1 MITNEVIIDSIA
13 TGQNI
18 KKLMKLHNH
27 SVAHLSKLSGLSP
40 TTITNYRSGY
50 NVPNLHNL
58 CVLASIY
65 GVQISDIIVSNHSLF
80 YPTFRYLYSWRI
92 SILCS
97 FIPLIVSSF
106 TIYLFILFTCSMF

>member
-50 NVPNLHNL
+50 TVPNLHNL

-65 GVQISDIIVSNHSLF
+65 GVQISDIIV
-80 YPTFRYLYSWRI
+80 YRKE
-92 SILCS
+92 
-97 FIPLIVSSF
+97 
-106 TIYLFILFTCSMF
+106 

>member
-65 GVQISDIIVSNHSLF
+65 GVQMSLWKKLCKLNTIKVF
-80 YPTFRYLYSWRI
+80 YDK
-92 SILCS
+92 
-97 FIPLIVSSF
+97 
-106 TIYLFILFTCSMF
+106 IY

>member
-58 CVLASIY
+58 CVLLRS
-65 GVQISDIIVSNHSLF
+65 QCLF
-80 YPTFRYLYSWRI
+80 CLGYLWFTVYDYSAD
-92 SILCS
+92 SSETESFFFLNLPEVIL
-97 FIPLIVSSF
+97 
-106 TIYLFILFTCSMF
+106 

>member
-40 TTITNYRSGY
+40 TTITNYRSG
-50 NVPNLHNL
+50 
-58 CVLASIY
+58 C
-65 GVQISDIIVSNHSLF
+65 
-80 YPTFRYLYSWRI
+80 
-92 SILCS
+92 
-97 FIPLIVSSF
+97 
-106 TIYLFILFTCSMF
+106 

>member
-50 NVPNLHNL
+50 NVPNLHKSSPMFQWL
-58 CVLASIY
+58 MY
-65 GVQISDIIVSNHSLF
+65 SLSSSTTSSKSVMLLR
-80 YPTFRYLYSWRI
+80 PLT
-92 SILCS
+92 CH
-97 FIPLIVSSF
+97 IPVRPGF
-106 TIYLFILFTCSMF
+106 AARRAR

>member
-50 NVPNLHNL
+50 NVPNLHDRFL
-58 CVLASIY
+58 
-65 GVQISDIIVSNHSLF
+65 LF
-80 YPTFRYLYSWRI
+80 L
-92 SILCS
+92 
-97 FIPLIVSSF
+97 PLP
-106 TIYLFILFTCSMF
+106 

>member
-50 NVPNLHNL
+50 NVPNLHNRKCQVFL
-58 CVLASIY
+58 QHFFKKKFL
-65 GVQISDIIVSNHSLF
+65 
-80 YPTFRYLYSWRI
+80 T
-92 SILCS
+92 
-97 FIPLIVSSF
+97 
-106 TIYLFILFTCSMF
+106 LFTCYSLFIMT

>member
-1 MITNEVIIDSIA
+1 MLTNEIIIDPIA

-18 KKLMKLHNH
+18 KELMKLHNH
-27 SVAHLSKLSGLSP
+27 SVAQLSQLSGLSS

-65 GVQISDIIVSNHSLF
+65 GVKISDIIV
-80 YPTFRYLYSWRI
+80 YRKE
-92 SILCS
+92 
-97 FIPLIVSSF
+97 
-106 TIYLFILFTCSMF
+106 

>member
-50 NVPNLHNL
+50 NVPNLHTVFL
-58 CVLASIY
+58 SCGIFFSIFSLY
-65 GVQISDIIVSNHSLF
+65 DIKNNIFLF
-80 YPTFRYLYSWRI
+80 LS
-92 SILCS
+92 
-97 FIPLIVSSF
+97 
-106 TIYLFILFTCSMF
+106 

>member
-50 NVPNLHNL
+50 NVPKLHNTVFL
-58 CVLASIY
+58 SCGIFFSIFSLY
-65 GVQISDIIVSNHSLF
+65 DIKNNIFLF
-80 YPTFRYLYSWRI
+80 LS
-92 SILCS
+92 
-97 FIPLIVSSF
+97 
-106 TIYLFILFTCSMF
+106 

>member
-50 NVPNLHNL
+50 NVPKLHK
-58 CVLASIY
+58 
-65 GVQISDIIVSNHSLF
+65 
-80 YPTFRYLYSWRI
+80 PE
-92 SILCS
+92 
-97 FIPLIVSSF
+97 
-106 TIYLFILFTCSMF
+106 IYLGKNGRTKNYYISQKLQQCHKKIPSYYVGEWDKKNNFWLGYLSTTNPNSSKKNIKK

>member
-40 TTITNYRSGY
+40 TTISIIDKKRRRYSNEK
-50 NVPNLHNL
+50 PFIL
-58 CVLASIY
+58 CLSKSIY
-65 GVQISDIIVSNHSLF
+65 WLF
-80 YPTFRYLYSWRI
+80 FY
-92 SILCS
+92 
-97 FIPLIVSSF
+97 
-106 TIYLFILFTCSMF
+106 